1 LLPLFIASPLV
12 VFENGCRFLSL
23 NDDKSSEFQF
33 ICSPEIKMPRRLDYL
48 DDVKVFVSVD
58 EHGSLT
64 GGAIAVGKPGR

>member
-1 LLPLFIASPLV
+1 
-12 VFENGCRFLSL
+12 
-23 NDDKSSEFQF
+23 
-33 ICSPEIKMPRRLDYL
+33 MPRRLDYL